1 MFVLS
6 FRKFPALSSFTDF
19 SMNSAKILYWNCRGI
34 LARETS
40 SRVFRLIRTHNPL
53 LFVLLK
59 PEPALTVLTASVKK
73 ISKNW
78 DWAAI
83 MADGLFGGII
93 MFWNMIIRQ
102 VTPIASF
109 RRALHIVI
117 SSDSS

>member
-53 LFVLLK
+53 LFCLV
-59 PEPALTVLTASVKK
+59 ETRASSDRVDCFCKK